1 MMQEFLPCAKLFWA
15 ASATGETPLGLA
27 PHDAEGQHLIRR
39 FVIEHGWPPSHLD
52 LLLRANLA
60 EEGKAREAWQTWR
73 RTHVLED
80 AEWHEN
86 RLLAPLARR
95 VHELEP
101 GSELLPRLE
110 GMAKWHWTQTQ
121 FTLTE
126 IVPALDALNGAGI
139 PCLLFKGGADYAEGL
154 APATRRIMG
163 DVDVLV
169 HPDDVVRATEVLCES
184 GWQSSSGESL
194 PYLRLLAPVRAST
207 NFRRG
212 RFGDIDLHRVVFHF
226 SKQDA
231 ELDAA
236 LWRRARI
243 LMFKGK
249 KVLVP
254 SGEDSIV
261 ISLASGVGGNSGDW
275 AIDVSHRIS
284 VSSLDWD
291 RIIETV
297 ARRGLVPAALSGL
310 TYLRALGV
318 AVPEQAIAR
327 LHAIHVPT
335 AEWLKYWSNVRGH
348 GRRRGLA
355 KKVINSIADLG
366 LPRQRYEYRVRGNEP
381 VPVRRTSIWWRFGW
395 EPVAVAE
402 AAHEWSTSHSLH
414 VGKTGSACMVALSI
428 PPATASRRVFFD
440 VRMGELAL
448 ARLRA
453 RSGGQREREHV
464 LRFSFPL
471 PAQNGPVDLT
481 VESRPV
487 SYEHAGMTSDA
498 RGFLGAVPFRL
509 VGAWLR

>member
-1 MMQEFLPCAKLFWA
+1 MKRL
-15 ASATGETPLGLA
+15 
-27 PHDAEGQHLIRR
+27 
-39 FVIEHGWPPSHLD
+39 VIEHGWPPLHID

-60 EEGKAREAWQTWR
+60 EEERAREAWQEWR
-73 RTHVLED
+73 RTHVLD
-80 AEWHEN
+80 AADWQES

-95 VHELEP
+95 IHELEP
-101 GSELLPRLE
+101 DSELLPRLE

-126 IVPALDALNGAGI
+126 IVPALDALNAAGI
-139 PCLLFKGGADYAEGL
+139 PCMLFKGGADYAEGL

-169 HPDDVVRATEVLCES
+169 QPDDIVRATDVLCQS
-184 GWQSSSGESL
+184 GWESSSGESL

-212 RFGDIDLHRVVFHF
+212 RYGDIDLHRVVFHF
-226 SKQDA
+226 SKRDA

-236 LWRRARI
+236 LWSRAR
-243 LMFKGK
+243 LLLFKGK

-291 RIIETV
+291 RIVETA
-297 ARRGLVPAALSGL
+297 ARRGLVPTALSGL
-310 TYLRALGV
+310 TYLRSLGL
-318 AVPEQAIAR
+318 AIPERAITR
-327 LHAIHVPT
+327 LHALHVPT

-366 LPRQRYEYRVRGNEP
+366 LPRRSYEYRVRGNEP
-381 VPVRRTSIWWRFGW
+381 VPVRRPSIWWRLGW
-395 EPVAVAE
+395 APVAVAKTS
-402 AAHEWSTSHSLH
+402 HEWSTSHSLH
-414 VGKTGSACMVALSI
+414 VGKAGSACMVALCV

-440 VRMGELAL
+440 VRIGELAL
-448 ARLRA
+448 TRLRA
-453 RSGGQREREHV
+453 RSGGQRKREHL
-464 LRFSFPL
+464 LRFRFPL

-487 SYEHAGMTSDA
+487 SYQDAGTTSNTRDN
-498 RGFLGAVPFRL
+498 FGAVPFQL